1 MCRLSIFN
9 PAGNCNRTSGGYICH
24 SPDKYLTLSCNTHT
38 HTERDLSVRH
48 CSHSAALPGRLPSC
62 SLLSCEKWFRADKH
76 GLNQS
81 PGTLQG
87 HERRHYTAFL
97 IHTAFSYRFSSLFP
111 QCTCQAG
118 AGGGICMQGHI
129 MHSLSVDCGWWCFAH
144 TKRHLSGG
152 RQGKK
157 RKGVG
162 DYFASWVVCPHLWEN
177 SIFTFC
183 N

>member
-1 MCRLSIFN
+1 MVRL
-9 PAGNCNRTSGGYICH
+9 PGGICH
-24 SPDKYLTLSCNTHT
+24 SPDKYLTLACNTHMALWSLVCQT
-38 HTERDLSVRH
+38 LQLQSRPAQA
-48 CSHSAALPGRLPSC
+48 AAL
-62 SLLSCEKWFRADKH
+62 LLSCLWEIIQTRQGQPESKVWHLTGTWKTRCCTLDFWLLLQVNFPTIH
-76 GLNQS
+76 MQS
-81 PGTLQG
+81 Q
-87 HERRHYTAFL
+87 
-97 IHTAFSYRFSSLFP
+97 S
-111 QCTCQAG
+111 CQKYLHAKTHRG
-118 AGGGICMQGHI
+118 FCV
-129 MHSLSVDCGWWCFAH
+129 SVDCGWWCFVH